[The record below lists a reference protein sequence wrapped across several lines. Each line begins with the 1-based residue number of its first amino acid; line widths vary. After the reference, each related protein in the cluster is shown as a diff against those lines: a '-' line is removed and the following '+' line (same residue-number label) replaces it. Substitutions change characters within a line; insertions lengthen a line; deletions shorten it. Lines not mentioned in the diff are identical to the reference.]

1 MLLLEILAFVSSRIT
16 YLKIQIEEFGED
28 GKKEEKK
35 DVVVSGAVTGITGR
49 QTVSLFKDILS
60 RCGHPTMLCQ
70 HGIPVN
76 RKDSHAC

>member
-49 QTVSLFKDILS
+49 RTVRLFKDILS
-60 RCGHPTMLCQ
+60 LCGQPTML
-70 HGIPVN
+70 
-76 RKDSHAC
+76 AA